1 MTKRII
7 DSMSVDQILTGLDH
21 YKYQSQE
28 GIVDYL
34 KSICKPE
41 PTWSDDASKDTP
53 ILCWVA
59 HSLED
64 LEKRWEIG
72 FIHTYQEV
80 EKVYGFQ
87 PGIIGSGTVWVY
99 KCNAGNFY
107 SHARPIAPDEIW
119 QPTKQGD
126 TK

>member
-7 DSMSVDQILTGLDH
+7 DGMSVDQILTGLDH

-41 PTWSDDASKDTP
+41 PSWEDDASADNP
-53 ILCWVA
+53 ILCWV
-59 HSLED
+59 SDIPISEPYCRPKNRLIESVD
-64 LEKRWEIG
+64 YVTEINEKGYIATAG
-72 FIHTYQEV
+72 FC
-80 EKVYGFQ
+80 
-87 PGIIGSGTVWVY
+87 Y
-99 KCNAGNFY
+99 KYAL
-107 SHARPIAPDEIW
+107 PISPDAIW
-119 QPTKQGD
+119 KPTKQGD